1 MRKLL
6 PYFLT
11 TLALA
16 AAGLAAHIV
25 TNQTPLVAV
34 SLFFVPVVLFAALA
48 FGLFPAIYAAVAT
61 ILLARF
67 FFYAPIF
74 SFAVADPVQVADLII
89 FTGVAV
95 IVGPLADWARR
106 TAQDVKQ
113 RENRLQQLY
122 EVGSR
127 LAAIAETDQ
136 IPTEVVRDVWR
147 TTGHA
152 CALLLPDGT
161 TMRLSARIGDEAFED
176 SDRIAAELLW
186 QALLANET
194 SDARPTVR
202 WRLHPVLHGR
212 RPIAL
217 LAIAHDGQT
226 AEKQAIE
233 PLFLSAL
240 LELVAYALERM
251 EASQRNEAARIDAK
265 ANSLRD
271 AIVGSITHDLR
282 TPLAAILGSA
292 STLENYGPLCS
303 EQERVGLATAI
314 REEAERLDRFLGRL
328 FDLTRIRAGQ
338 LQPTLAPVDLD
349 EVIEAA
355 LRHNR
360 VLLESYRVEV
370 SLPQHLPLPIAD
382 ALLLQQVLINVIE
395 NAAKYAPAGSS
406 ILIGAF
412 AVARRVE
419 LFVRD
424 NGRGLTQSQCEQIFD
439 RFYRVA
445 DGEQSPSGAGLGL
458 TISRAFIEACG
469 GTITADSP
477 GPGLGATIRIRLAQ
491 AQDIPDLQAAA
502 PGGSQHG
509 AVV

>member
-6 PYFLT
+6 PYLLT
-11 TLALA
+11 TLALI

-25 TNQTPLVAV
+25 TSVTPVVAV

-48 FGLFPAIYAAVAT
+48 FGLFPAVYAAVAT
-61 ILLARF
+61 VLLARF

-74 SFAVADPVQVADLII
+74 SFAVEDPVQVLDLII

-95 IVGPLADWARR
+95 VVGPLADWARR

-113 RENRLQQLY
+113 RETRLRQLY

-127 LAAIAETDQ
+127 LAAVADATQ
-136 IPTEVVRDVWR
+136 IPAEVVRDVWR
-147 TTGHA
+147 TTGRA
-152 CALLLPDGT
+152 CALLLPQTGLPQVVAQT
-161 TMRLSARIGDEAFED
+161 GEEVFEE
-176 SDRIAAELLW
+176 SDRLAAGLLW
-186 QALLANET
+186 QAVLTDGAG
-194 SDARPTVR
+194 DARPTIR
-202 WRLHPVLHGR
+202 WQLHPVLHGR
-212 RPIAL
+212 RPIAI
-217 LAIAHDGQT
+217 LAIAHGS
-226 AEKQAIE
+226 QAIE

-240 LELVAYALERM
+240 LELVASALERM
-251 EASQRNEAARIDAK
+251 EAAAHSEAARIDAK
-265 ANSLRD
+265 ANTLRD

-303 EQERVGLATAI
+303 EQERVGLSITI

-338 LQPTLAPVDLD
+338 LQPALAPVDLD
-349 EVIEAA
+349 EEIESA

-360 VLLESYRVEV
+360 KLLEGYRIEV
-370 SLPQHLPLPIAD
+370 TLPPHLPMPLAD
-382 ALLLQQVLINVIE
+382 PLLLQQALVNVIE
-395 NAAKYAPAGSS
+395 NAAKYAPSGSS

-412 AVARRVE
+412 VVARRIE

-424 NGRGLTQSQCEQIFD
+424 SGRGLTPTQCEQIFD

-445 DGEQSPSGAGLGL
+445 DGEQVPSGTGLGL

-477 GPGLGATIRIRLAQ
+477 GPGQGTTIRIRLAQ
-491 AQDIPDLQAAA
+491 ADENRASDAAM
-502 PGGSQHG
+502 PGEPQHG
-509 AVV
+509 AVA

>member
-6 PYFLT
+6 PYLLT
-11 TLALA
+11 TLALI

-25 TNQTPLVAV
+25 TSLTPVVAV

-74 SFAVADPVQVADLII
+74 SFAVEDPVQILDLVI
-89 FTGVAV
+89 FTGITVV
-95 IVGPLADWARR
+95 VGPLADWARR

-113 RENRLQQLY
+113 RETRLRQLY

-127 LAAIAETDQ
+127 LAAVAEATQ
-136 IPTEVVRDVWR
+136 IPAEVVRDVWR
-147 TTGHA
+147 TTGRA
-152 CALLLPDGT
+152 CALLLQHGAALR
-161 TMRLSARIGDEAFED
+161 MAARIGDEPFEE
-176 SDRIAAELLW
+176 SDRMAAELLW
-186 QALLANET
+186 RDLLATET
-194 SDARPTVR
+194 CSARPTVR
-202 WRLHPVLHGR
+202 WQLHPVLHGR

-226 AEKQAIE
+226 IE

-240 LELVAYALERM
+240 LELVASALERM
-251 EASQRNEAARIDAK
+251 EAAERSEAARIDAK
-265 ANSLRD
+265 ANTLRD

-338 LQPTLAPVDLD
+338 LQPALAPVDLD
-349 EVIEAA
+349 EEIEAA

-360 VLLESYRVEV
+360 KLLEGYRVEV
-370 SLPQHLPLPIAD
+370 TLPPHLPMPLAD
-382 ALLLQQVLINVIE
+382 PLLLQQALVNVIE
-395 NAAKYAPAGSS
+395 NAAKYAPSGSS

-412 AVARRVE
+412 VVARRVE

-424 NGRGLTQSQCEQIFD
+424 SGRGLTPAQCEQIFD

-445 DGEQSPSGAGLGL
+445 DGEQAPSGTGLGL

-477 GPGLGATIRIRLAQ
+477 GPGQGTTIRIRLAQ
-491 AQDIPDLQAAA
+491 ADEKSASHTAMPDE
-502 PGGSQHG
+502 PQHG
-509 AVV
+509 AVA